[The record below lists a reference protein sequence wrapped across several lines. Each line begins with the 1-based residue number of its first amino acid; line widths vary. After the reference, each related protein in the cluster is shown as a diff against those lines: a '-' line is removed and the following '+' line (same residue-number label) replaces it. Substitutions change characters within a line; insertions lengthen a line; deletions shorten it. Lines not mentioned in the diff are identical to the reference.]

1 MPILTPDA
9 GLPQLRG
16 ARRVLVAGPSGAG
29 KTTMAQQLSRA
40 LGVEH
45 HEIDALFHG
54 PGWQPRESFV
64 AEVVA
69 FVAQDAWVTEWQ
81 YAAVRERLLER
92 ADALVWLDLPRRV
105 VMRQVITRT
114 MRRRLLRE
122 ELWNG
127 NREGPLREVFTD
139 PEHIVRWSWGG
150 CARYPEKVRDAAERR
165 PELPIIRVRSRSERR
180 RLVEA
185 LRVEALFAESARHE
199 ASSSEAPE
207 ESKRAE
213 SGGREERGASRSMS
227 AMRLREIITSRTARS
242 SRFNR
247 ATRAWAERP

>member
-9 GLPQLRG
+9 GLPQLRS

-40 LGVEH
+40 LGVDH

-54 PGWQPRESFV
+54 PDWQPRESFV
-64 AEVVA
+64 ADVEAV
-69 FVAQDAWVTEWQ
+69 VAQDGWVTEWQ
-81 YAAVRERLLER
+81 YTVVRERLLER

-114 MRRRLLRE
+114 LRRRLLRE
-122 ELWNG
+122 ELRNG

-139 PEHIVRWSWGG
+139 RDHIVRWAW
-150 CARYPEKVRDAAERR
+150 AAWAPYPSKVRDAAERR
-165 PELPIIRVRSRSERR
+165 PELLIVRVRSRGERR

-185 LRVEALFAESARHE
+185 LHAEVVCAESSRRD
-199 ASSSEAPE
+199 ASSSEARE
-207 ESKRAE
+207 ERSGE
-213 SGGREERGASRSMS
+213 SGGRKESSASRRMS
-227 AMRLREIITSRTARS
+227 PMRLREIITSRTARAIRS
-242 SRFNR
+242 NR
-247 ATRAWAERP
+247 VTRARAERR